1 MTFYNLWEF
10 RSDSFGAGGDK
21 MRPEPRRTWK
31 QKKLPKAPSAEEH
44 GGGEKNN
51 YLALTCLSRIV
62 LNMTVISIVSWG
74 FFFVIQKYQAMK
86 NIMPFYDAE

>member
-74 FFFVIQKYQAMK
+74 FFRYTKVSSDEKYHA
-86 NIMPFYDAE
+86 IL

>member
-31 QKKLPKAPSAEEH
+31 QKKLPKALSAEEH

-74 FFFVIQKYQAMK
+74 FFSLYKSIKR
-86 NIMPFYDAE
+86 